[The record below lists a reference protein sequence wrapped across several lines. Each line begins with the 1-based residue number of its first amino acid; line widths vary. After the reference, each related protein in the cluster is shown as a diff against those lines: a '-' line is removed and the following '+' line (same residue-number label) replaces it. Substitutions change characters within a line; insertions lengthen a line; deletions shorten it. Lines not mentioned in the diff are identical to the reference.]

1 MDRKEVFEHLS
12 SIQGAPSV
20 QIQHT
25 PAVVKIEQPKNEED
39 PEGREN
45 RKDWI

>member
-1 MDRKEVFEHLS
+1 MFDHLS

-25 PAVVKIEQPKNEED
+25 PALYKVERPANEED
-39 PEGREN
+39 PEAGEN
-45 RKDWI
+45 SK